1 MKTLILPPADT
12 KLGFL
17 VCECNSTG
25 GGLEPVARKDTAAE
39 AVKLAR
45 DIAATD
51 EHVRVFHE
59 IALTVDATDTR
70 ATAPQSPHARPDARD
85 GLIRRLVNVLNKA
98 GMEVLEERMPS
109 LIEITETLIEARAL
123 GYVPTGSKAE
133 PIKYPDTPAGRELK
147 SLHERQREELRRI
160 HENERRAIP

>member
-1 MKTLILPPADT
+1 MKTLIIPPAET
-12 KLGFL
+12 KLGFI

-25 GGLEPVARKDTAAE
+25 GALEEVARKDTAAE
-39 AVKLAR
+39 AVSIARNLA
-45 DIAATD
+45 AAD

-70 ATAPQSPHARPDARD
+70 ATAPQSTHARPDARD

-133 PIKYPDTPAGRELK
+133 PIKYPDTEIGRLLK
-147 SLHERQREELRRI
+147 KQ
-160 HENERRAIP
+160 HENERDELRRRQLAERSEAE